1 MCPPELAHDRCMNV
15 IFAGTPEFAAV
26 ALQSILGCK
35 HRVVLVLTQPDRPA
49 GRGMKLQQSPVK
61 RLAEAN
67 GLDVL
72 QPASLKEPQVQARL
86 RSVGADAMIVAA
98 YGLILPQAVLDMWSR
113 GAINIHGS
121 LLPRWRGAAPIQ
133 RALLAGDTETGICI
147 MQMDAGL
154 DTGPVLLREAIK
166 ISADDDAQSLHDK
179 LAVMGARMIVNTL
192 DELDKGVDALPAQA
206 QPAEGATYAS
216 KLEKSEARIDWN
228 QPAESVDRQVRA
240 FRPFPGA
247 GTSLTGGELK
257 IWRVR
262 IVPEFH
268 GAEPGT
274 IVQTGAT
281 GFRVACGCA
290 AVDILELQKAGGRRV
305 SAADFLRG
313 TPLTVGAK
321 LGD

>member
-1 MCPPELAHDRCMNV
+1 MNI

-26 ALQSILGCK
+26 ALQSILGSN

-61 RLAEAN
+61 RLAETN
-67 GLDVL
+67 GLDVQ
-72 QPASLKEPQVQARL
+72 QPASLKDPQIQERL
-86 RSVGADAMIVAA
+86 RSIAADVMIVAA
-98 YGLILPQAVLDMWSR
+98 YGLILPQAVLDMWPR

-154 DTGPVLLREAIK
+154 DTGPVLMRETITIA
-166 ISADDDAQSLHDK
+166 ADDDARSLHDK
-179 LAVMGARMIVNTL
+179 LAVLGARMIVKTL
-192 DELDKGVDALPAQA
+192 DELDKGVGTLPAQA
-206 QPAEGATYAS
+206 QPLEGATYAS
-216 KLEKSEARIDWN
+216 KLAKSEARIDWER
-228 QPAESVDRQVRA
+228 PADVVDRQVRA

-247 GTSLTGGELK
+247 GTSVAGGEIK

-262 IVPEFH
+262 IVPQLQ

-274 IVQTGAT
+274 IVHAGAD
-281 GFRVACGCA
+281 GIRVACGSA
-290 AVDILELQKAGGRRV
+290 AVDILELQKAGGKRV
-305 SAADFLRG
+305 SVADFLRG
-313 TPLTVGAK
+313 NPLAVGAR
-321 LGD
+321 LDG